1 MDKVREE
8 FEMWLNTKGIS
19 FDFSVYLNKYTDK
32 KIQNRYE
39 AWKASREY
47 IVVKLPE
54 KQDEKVCLFDFQ
66 RAYAQGYNH
75 GIDACAKQLIEEGI
89 KYE

>member
-32 KIQNRYE
+32 KIQNRYD
-39 AWKASREY
+39 AWRASREL
-47 IVVKLPE
+47 IIMQLPE
-54 KQDEKVCLFDFQ
+54 NCQGNALTVSELKEQLDKV
-66 RAYAQGYNH
+66 
-75 GIDACAKQLIEEGI
+75 GI
-89 KYE
+89 KYDF